1 LFVLT
6 IPQAGPGISPYVS
19 LVAKDPPMRHSL
31 RLLMC
36 DPVRNPLRNTAL
48 LLLGLSS
55 LFNSG
60 CALLNPNSKLIVNRG
75 DYHDEWEGGG
85 VERRASTEGMDHE
98 DADGLDKW
106 WYSPKYRAIN
116 RNLGVD

>member
-1 LFVLT
+1 MRPILRR
-6 IPQAGPGISPYVS
+6 S
-19 LVAKDPPMRHSL
+19 LPD
-31 RLLMC
+31 
-36 DPVRNPLRNTAL
+36 TAL
-48 LLLGLSS
+48 LLLGLAS
-55 LFNSG
+55 LFLSG
-60 CALLNPNSKLIVNRG
+60 CAMFSPNNKLNVNRG

-106 WYSPKYRAIN
+106 LYSPKYRAIN